1 MEENERTL
9 YENLEYLNETK
20 GIIKQAIIDKGVEV
34 SADTP
39 FREYA
44 DKIGD
49 IQGGSGDLDDVI
61 TAQEQYI
68 AELEAIIDEK
78 ASGGDSKKQIISN
91 SRYTFCVVPS
101 VYEQNLTPELES
113 SGLSVVY
120 GRIPYRYET
129 DEKAFAVDIIVVPSE
144 GCALSGKAMKFKL
157 SFLKGDTV
165 LIRGNERLYSP
176 VATYPSYSSLYLS
189 VDGGVIT
196 DEILEEM
203 TDIKIEYEIV
213 E

>member
-49 IQGGSGDLDDVI
+49 IQGGSGDLDGVI

-68 AELEAIIDEK
+68 EELEAIIDEK
-78 ASGGDSKKQIISN
+78 ASGGGKKQIISN
-91 SRYTFCVVPS
+91 SRYTYCIVPS
-101 VYEQNLTPELES
+101 VYEQNLIPELEND
-113 SGLSVVY
+113 GLITVY
-120 GRIPYRYET
+120 ENLPFRYET
-129 DEKAFAVDIIVVPSE
+129 EGKTFACRILVVPDNA
-144 GCALSGKAMKFKL
+144 CTLSGKSVKFKL
-157 SFLKGDTV
+157 AFMKGDVV
-165 LIRGNERLYSP
+165 LVRGNDRTYGP
-176 VATYPSYSSLYLS
+176 IPTYPSYGSIYLFTNE
-189 VDGGVIT
+189 GIIT